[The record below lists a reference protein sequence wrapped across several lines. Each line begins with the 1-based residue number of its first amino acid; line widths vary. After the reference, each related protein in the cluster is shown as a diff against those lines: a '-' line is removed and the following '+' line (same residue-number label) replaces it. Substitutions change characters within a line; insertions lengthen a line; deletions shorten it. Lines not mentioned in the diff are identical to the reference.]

1 MVSAT
6 TKILSH
12 PGRMA
17 NRRTRK
23 KIKENLG
30 ALNGSFQSEEKVR
43 IVKILVIAILFEQ
56 WRRRCNVIKPVFS
69 DLLELE
75 GS

>member
-6 TKILSH
+6 TKIVSS
-12 PGRMA
+12 
-17 NRRTRK
+17 RK
-23 KIKENLG
+23 DGKQKDKKENKRKLSSFEC
-30 ALNGSFQSEEKVR
+30 SFQSEEKVR
-43 IVKILVIAILFEQ
+43 IDKILVITILFEQ
-56 WRRRCNVIKPVFS
+56 WRRSCNAIKPVFS